1 MNPIQTTQPAPVGA
15 AASLPAAAVAGAAG
29 ARSGGAA
36 QGIAL
41 IAVMSMPTLALAAL
55 VPGLPQLFQQFSSV
69 PHFQLLVPMIITV
82 PSLCVALF
90 SGFMGAIAD
99 RWGRRKLLLA
109 ALLAFSVLGLAPM
122 MFDSLLL
129 IVASRVVVGLAE
141 AAILTVG
148 NALMGDYFEGRERQ
162 KWLGYQNMFAPLIG
176 SAILLSGGFLAGLH
190 WRYPF
195 LLYLSGFAV
204 FALALFACWEPR
216 RSSASASTG
225 QAAAAGSFPWRSTL
239 LVCGVTVL
247 FSLVFFVQAVQHGR
261 IFNDMGV
268 ASPERISILATV
280 ASLGTVLG
288 GYLFKR
294 FAGVPVNLWMATI
307 LALYG
312 LSYIGVAWAPSLV
325 TGLPLDALGQV
336 GGGLMLPVLVTW
348 ALHHYGF
355 EHRGRGMG
363 LWGGAFFLGQFLSPP
378 LVTLIG
384 TVTASFLGSVA
395 AIGAVCLAVAAIL
408 IVSHTTHSTER
419 QA

>member
-1 MNPIQTTQPAPVGA
+1 MNPLPSTAPAAPAPTDASVASAVSA
-15 AASLPAAAVAGAAG
+15 ATAAG
-29 ARSGGAA
+29 AGGASGHRKAGRA

-41 IAVMSMPTLALAAL
+41 MGILAMPTLALAAL
-55 VPGLPQLFQQFSSV
+55 VPSLPQLFQQFSSV
-69 PHFQLLVPMIITV
+69 PNFQLLVPMIITV

-109 ALLAFSVLGLAPM
+109 ALFAFALLGLAPM
-122 MFDSLLL
+122 LFDSLVL

-148 NALMGDYFEGRERQ
+148 NALMGDYFEGEDRQ

-176 SAILLSGGFLAGLH
+176 SAILLSGGFLAGMH

-204 FALALFACWEPR
+204 LAWVYCVCWEPGR
-216 RSSASASTG
+216 
-225 QAAAAGSFPWRSTL
+225 AATAESQPATPFPWGVSM
-239 LVCGVTVL
+239 LVGGVTVL

-261 IFNDMGV
+261 IFGDMGV
-268 ASPERISILATV
+268 ASPERISVLATI

-294 FAGVPVNLWMATI
+294 YAGFTVTRWMAI
-307 LALYG
+307 VLGFYG
-312 LSYIGVAWAPSLV
+312 VSYIGVALAPNLL

-348 ALHHYGF
+348 ALQHYGY

-378 LVTLIG
+378 LLTLIG
-384 TVTASFLGSVA
+384 SFGISFLGSVA
-395 AIGAVCLAVAAIL
+395 VIGAVCLAAAGAITL
-408 IVSHTTHSTER
+408 TQSKEK
-419 QA
+419 

>member
-1 MNPIQTTQPAPVGA
+1 MNPLQTTQPQPSVL
-15 AASLPAAAVAGAAG
+15 AASPSAA
-29 ARSGGAA
+29 RKGGAA

-41 IAVMSMPTLALAAL
+41 MAVMSMPTLALAAL

-69 PHFQLLVPMIITV
+69 PQFQLLVPMIITV

-90 SGFMGAIAD
+90 SGVMGVIAD
-99 RWGRRKLLLA
+99 RWGRRKLLLV
-109 ALLAFSVLGLAPM
+109 ALFAFSLLGLAPM
-122 MFDSLLL
+122 MFDSLVL

-148 NALMGDYFEGRERQ
+148 NALMGDYFEGEERQ

-176 SAILLSGGFLAGLH
+176 SAILLSGGFLAGMH

-195 LLYLSGFAV
+195 LMYLSGFAV
-204 FALALFACWEPR
+204 LVLALFVCWEPR
-216 RSSASASTG
+216 RSAPAGARET
-225 QAAAAGSFPWRSTL
+225 AATPFPWRASL

-261 IFNDMGV
+261 IFGDMGV

-294 FAGVPVNLWMATI
+294 FGQVSVNGWMAI
-307 LALYG
+307 VLAFYG
-312 LSYIGVAWAPSLV
+312 VSYIGVAWAPNLV

-348 ALHHYGF
+348 ALQHYGF

-378 LVTLIG
+378 LLTLIG
-384 TVTASFLGSVA
+384 AAGTTFLGSVA
-395 AIGAVCLAVAAIL
+395 VIGVVCLLMAAL
-408 IVSHTTHSTER
+408 IAGRHYTLKER
-419 QA
+419 

>member
-1 MNPIQTTQPAPVGA
+1 VNPLQTTQPHA
-15 AASLPAAAVAGAAG
+15 
-29 ARSGGAA
+29 GGAIA
-36 QGIAL
+36 TGATASSLRQGGTSQGIAL
-41 IAVMSMPTLALAAL
+41 MAVMAMPTLALAAL

-90 SGFMGAIAD
+90 SGLMGAIAD
-99 RWGRRKLLLA
+99 RWGRRKLLLT
-109 ALLAFSVLGLAPM
+109 ALLAFSLLGLAPM
-122 MFDSLLL
+122 MFDSLVL

-148 NALMGDYFEGRERQ
+148 NALMGDYFEGQERQ

-204 FALALFACWEPR
+204 FALALFACAEPR
-216 RSSASASTG
+216 KFAANAGAG
-225 QAAAAGSFPWRSTL
+225 QQGATTPFPLRSTV

-261 IFNDMGV
+261 IFGDMGV
-268 ASPERISILATV
+268 ASPERISILATI
-280 ASLGTVLG
+280 ASLGTVIG

-294 FAGVPVNLWMATI
+294 FAGVPVTMWMAI
-307 LALYG
+307 VLGFYG
-312 LSYIGVAWAPSLV
+312 LCYIGVAWAPNLAV
-325 TGLPLDALGQV
+325 GLPLDALGQV

-348 ALHHYGF
+348 ALRHYGF

-378 LVTLIG
+378 LLTLIG
-384 TVTASFLGSVA
+384 TVTPSFLGSVA
-395 AIGAVCLAVAAIL
+395 VIGAACLVVAVAIFA
-408 IVSHTTHSTER
+408 SHYTQSTER
-419 QA
+419 

>member
-1 MNPIQTTQPAPVGA
+1 MNPLQPPVA
-15 AASLPAAAVAGAAG
+15 PAATARAPAAG
-29 ARSGGAA
+29 GLASGDRSAGAA

-41 IAVMSMPTLALAAL
+41 MAILAMPTLALAAL
-55 VPGLPQLFQQFSSV
+55 VPSLPQLFQQFSSV
-69 PHFQLLVPMIITV
+69 PNFQLLVPMIITV

-90 SGFMGAIAD
+90 SGVMGVIAD

-109 ALLAFSVLGLAPM
+109 ALFAFALLGLAPL
-122 MFDSLLL
+122 MFDSLVL

-148 NALMGDYFEGRERQ
+148 NALMGDYFEGEQRQ

-204 FALALFACWEPR
+204 LAMVWLVCWEPGKQ
-216 RSSASASTG
+216 ASAQAG
-225 QAAAAGSFPWRSTL
+225 QPASDAAAAAPFPWRVSL
-239 LVCGVTVL
+239 MVCGVTVL

-261 IFNDMGV
+261 IFGDMGV
-268 ASPERISILATV
+268 ASPERISVLATI
-280 ASLGTVLG
+280 ASLGTVVG

-294 FAGVPVNLWMATI
+294 YSKVSVARWMAVI
-307 LALYG
+307 LAFYG
-312 LSYIGVAWAPSLV
+312 ASYIGVAWAPNLA
-325 TGLPLDALGQV
+325 TGLPLDALGQI

-348 ALHHYGF
+348 ALQHYGYK
-355 EHRGRGMG
+355 HRGRGMG

-384 TVTASFLGSVA
+384 SAGFSFLGSVA
-395 AIGAVCLAVAAIL
+395 VIGGACLVAAIVMTL
-408 IVSHTTHSTER
+408 TQKE
-419 QA
+419 Q